1 MSLPTLRQL
10 QYLKLLA
17 EHGSFGRAAEAA
29 HVTQP
34 TLSAGVQELE
44 KILGGPVVDRARS
57 GVILTAV
64 GEVALAR
71 ATTILN
77 EAEEMVQSAR
87 NAGQPLT
94 GRFRLGVIP
103 TVAPYLLPKALPLLR
118 TRFPKLRLYLREDLT
133 HRLIALLKAGQLDAA
148 LIALPYDMAGLAH
161 AHVSN
166 DELLAALPSTHQLAH
181 ETEAPPSALESDDL
195 ILLED
200 GHCLRDHA
208 LAACGLR
215 PPRATGEEEA
225 FAATS
230 LPTLVQMVG
239 SGLGV
244 TFLPAM
250 AVAAGLTDS
259 ADVAVMPL
267 KADHPSR
274 EIVVA
279 WRAEGSF
286 WDFRSLL
293 GCYRAAGDT
302 VPTPVPVRRGAVTG
316 GIDITVDL
324 GVLRGETVPDLSVCT
339 SLLPADLLPVYF
351 FCKFLPLPPCCDPA
365 HPKFCA
371 WAGGGKYLSIY
382 TYTTTTATPS
392 APAKNKKFPQPQP
405 LLPGQKIK
413 NFCTTATATLPLL
426 PKIFCLQL

>member
-1 MSLPTLRQL
+1 MNLPTLRQL

-17 EHGSFGRAAEAA
+17 EHGSFGRAADAA

-44 KILGGPVVDRARS
+44 KVLGGPVVDRARS
-57 GVILTAV
+57 GVILTAI
-64 GEVALAR
+64 GEVALSR

-87 NAGQPLT
+87 NAGHPLT

-118 TRFPKLRLYLREDLT
+118 ARFPKLRLYLREDLT
-133 HRLIALLKAGQLDAA
+133 SRLIALLKAGQLDAA

-166 DELLAALPSTHQLAH
+166 DELLAALPSTHPLAH
-181 ETEAPPSALESDDL
+181 EVEAPPSALETDDL

-250 AVAAGLTDS
+250 AVAAGLADT
-259 ADVAVMPL
+259 ADVSVMPL

-279 WRAEGSF
+279 WRAGS
-286 WDFRSLL
+286 S
-293 GCYRAAGDT
+293 RAAEGRLLAET
-302 VPTPVPVRRGAVTG
+302 LRGA
-316 GIDITVDL
+316 
-324 GVLRGETVPDLSVCT
+324 
-339 SLLPADLLPVYF
+339 
-351 FCKFLPLPPCCDPA
+351 
-365 HPKFCA
+365 
-371 WAGGGKYLSIY
+371 
-382 TYTTTTATPS
+382 
-392 APAKNKKFPQPQP
+392 
-405 LLPGQKIK
+405 
-413 NFCTTATATLPLL
+413 
-426 PKIFCLQL
+426 

>member
-1 MSLPTLRQL
+1 MNLPTLRQL

-64 GEVALAR
+64 GEIALGKANR
-71 ATTILN
+71 ILN
-77 EAEEMVQSAR
+77 EAEELVLSAR

-103 TVAPYLLPKALPLLR
+103 TIAPFLLPKALPLLR
-118 TRFPKLRLYLREDLT
+118 QRFPKLRLFLREDLT
-133 HRLIALLKAGQLDAA
+133 HRLIAQLKAGQLDAA
-148 LIALPYDMAGLAH
+148 LIALPYDMSGLAH
-161 AHVSN
+161 AHVSD
-166 DELLAALPSTHQLAH
+166 DELMAALPSSHPLANAR
-181 ETEAPPSALESDDL
+181 EAPPSALESADL

-208 LAACGLR
+208 LAACGLA
-215 PPRATGEEEA
+215 PPKSTGEEES

-244 TFLPAM
+244 SFLPAM
-250 AVAAGLTDS
+250 AVAAGLTDA

-267 KADHPSR
+267 QADHPTR

-279 WRAEGSF
+279 WRAGSR
-286 WDFRSLL
+286 DRK
-293 GCYRAAGDT
+293 
-302 VPTPVPVRRGAVTG
+302 
-316 GIDITVDL
+316 
-324 GVLRGETVPDLSVCT
+324 SV
-339 SLLPADLLPVYF
+339 V
-351 FCKFLPLPPCCDPA
+351 
-365 HPKFCA
+365 
-371 WAGGGKYLSIY
+371 
-382 TYTTTTATPS
+382 
-392 APAKNKKFPQPQP
+392 
-405 LLPGQKIK
+405 
-413 NFCTTATATLPLL
+413 
-426 PKIFCLQL
+426 